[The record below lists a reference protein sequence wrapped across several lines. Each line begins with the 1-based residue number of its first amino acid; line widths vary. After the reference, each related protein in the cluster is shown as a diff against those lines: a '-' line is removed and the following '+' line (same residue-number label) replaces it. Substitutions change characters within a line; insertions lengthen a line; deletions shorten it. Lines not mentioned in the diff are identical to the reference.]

1 MAAIA
6 GMAFVAI
13 HDGQRETVIVWQCL
27 VAFQTCIGLVNGVSQ
42 SASIHLGVYVPHGV
56 GAGHG
61 VAQPTLPE
69 PGCAR
74 HLQRV
79 EASQPRP
86 NRIMEALA
94 TVAVEMRGSG
104 LRSVMGP
111 ISKAERWN
119 TLSEYA
125 IRRRSNSGLPLLQ
138 ASPFQFG
145 NFLNETLH
153 FLVVR
158 NGLTHTLAPDLGDAN
173 LAQHAGMTLH
183 QVDGLVQLAV
193 GAMAV
198 AVGLAAL
205 AGTLGESAAKQ
216 PLAGGQLGNAGTEAA
231 FGSGEFGAVEWL
243 GHNLYQYNIQD
254 IDEKQARNR
263 NANLLSSRAK
273 GKTAMKPDALAR

>member
-1 MAAIA
+1 MASRR
-6 GMAFVAI
+6 VP
-13 HDGQRETVIVWQCL
+13 
-27 VAFQTCIGLVNGVSQ
+27 
-42 SASIHLGVYVPHGV
+42 ASILECTSPMMSALGMEWPSQRFQNRD
-56 GAGHG
+56 APDISSALRLLSR
-61 VAQPTLPE
+61 AQ
-69 PGCAR
+69 
-74 HLQRV
+74 
-79 EASQPRP
+79 

-104 LRSVMGP
+104 L
-111 ISKAERWN
+111 
-119 TLSEYA
+119 
-125 IRRRSNSGLPLLQ
+125 PLLQ
-138 ASPFQFG
+138 SSPFQFG

-158 NGLTHTLAPDLGDAN
+158 NGLTHSLAPDLGDAN
-173 LAQHAGMTLH
+173 LAQLAGMTLH

-205 AGTLGESAAKQ
+205 AGTLGEGAAKQ

-243 GHNLYQYNIQD
+243 GHKLYQYNIQA

-273 GKTAMKPDALAR
+273 GKTAMKSVGQGKGRDR

>member
-1 MAAIA
+1 MVSAL
-6 GMAFVAI
+6 GMEWPS
-13 HDGQRETVIVWQCL
+13 QR
-27 VAFQTCIGLVNGVSQ
+27 FQNRDAPGIS
-42 SASIHLGVYVPHGV
+42 SALRLLSR
-56 GAGHG
+56 
-61 VAQPTLPE
+61 AQ
-69 PGCAR
+69 
-74 HLQRV
+74 
-79 EASQPRP
+79 

-145 NFLNETLH
+145 NFLNETVH

-158 NGLTHTLAPDLGDAN
+158 NGLTHSLAPGLGDAN
-173 LAQHAGMTLH
+173 LAQLAGMTLH
-183 QVDGLVQLAV
+183 QIDGLVQLAV

-205 AGTLGESAAKQ
+205 AGTLGEGAAKQ

-231 FGSGEFGAVEWL
+231 FGSGEFGAVEGL
-243 GHNLYQYNIQD
+243 GHILYQYTIQD
-254 IDEKQARNR
+254 PDEKQAQNR